1 MRGRR
6 RRRRRLKG
14 RHTAHRRSE
23 REHTPMATRETG
35 VRTADV
41 VARCVVLP
49 TFERE
54 GPAARRVVSRVGV
67 CVGGGAS
74 SFPQKHERRGGGE
87 ECGAAVG
94 MLLCCRV
101 CVRGKR
107 PQKLTNLMF
116 AAACRVQRET
126 PICADERDVGREED
140 DDEPDEPDETRRRR
154 RARSRRTRSTGGRP
168 AAHGS
173 NPAFG

>member
-1 MRGRR
+1 MTESCRGVHGAAQLSSSVRTEVKDMRGRR

-23 REHTPMATRETG
+23 REHKPMATRGTG
-35 VRTADV
+35 VQTSDV
-41 VARCVVLP
+41 
-49 TFERE
+49 
-54 GPAARRVVSRVGV
+54 
-67 CVGGGAS
+67 S

-87 ECGAAVG
+87 ECGAAVD
-94 MLLCCRV
+94 MLVCCRV

-140 DDEPDEPDETRRRR
+140 DDEPDETRRRR